1 MPQLLEVLESY
12 TITLVESLWFVW
24 GFVTYMPRH
33 TGHVQPEHVVDLRA
47 SGARWENI
55 GEFPTRIG

>member
-33 TGHVQPEHVVDLRA
+33 TGQVWPEHVAHLEHA
-47 SGARWENI
+47 GKILANSPI
-55 GEFPTRIG
+55 F

>member
-33 TGHVQPEHVVDLRA
+33 TGHVQPEHVVDLEHA
-47 SGARWENI
+47 GKILANSPI
-55 GEFPTRIG
+55 F